1 MYLDFLNRF
10 NDSDFENG
18 YSRNL
23 LWRLW
28 HASRA
33 LEMEYLHEKCT
44 EVSVTVISSKVQIP
58 NCTNAQIQF
67 LTDITRNN
75 VRRYGIL
82 GPQLCHQ
89 IQKFGN
95 GRNSK

>member
-1 MYLDFLNRF
+1 MSTKTRKKFKILQTAHFILQRIFEFRF

-44 EVSVTVISSKVQIP
+44 EVSVTVIVSNEKRYRKKV
-58 NCTNAQIQF
+58 
-67 LTDITRNN
+67 
-75 VRRYGIL
+75 V
-82 GPQLCHQ
+82 
-89 IQKFGN
+89 
-95 GRNSK
+95 